1 MAILMR
7 TSTPT
12 TPDWFIRMLKTA
24 PITGQ
29 QKRTLRGLALH
40 GDMEGA
46 VNGLNT
52 IMLRRRKT

>member
-12 TPDWFIRMLKTA
+12 TPDWVIRMLKTA

-52 IMLRRRKT
+52 IMLRSNKK

>member
-1 MAILMR
+1 MAILIR

-12 TPDWFIRMLKTA
+12 TPDWFIRMLKAA

-52 IMLRRRKT
+52 IMLRSNKK

>member
-1 MAILMR
+1 MAILMK

-12 TPDWFIRMLKTA
+12 TPDGFIRMLKTA

-52 IMLRRRKT
+52 IMLRSNKK

>member
-1 MAILMR
+1 MA
-7 TSTPT
+7 TSNPT

-52 IMLRRRKT
+52 LMLRSNKK

>member
-1 MAILMR
+1 MALLMR
-7 TSTPT
+7 TSNPT

-52 IMLRRRKT
+52 IMLRSNKK

>member
-7 TSTPT
+7 TSTPI

-52 IMLRRRKT
+52 IMLRSNKK